1 MDDDPYT
8 VTTYLL
14 KSNQKHIVGIMTVV
28 TMCFAVF
35 FKVFLKPL
43 ANRPFLRV
51 SARFLTLCLF
61 WYKVVFLFYR
71 RSDVNPK
78 VRERGLFFALFIP
91 SATFLPARFRFRRR

>member
-35 FKVFLKPL
+35 FKVFLNVILKVQNNKKLFGGTYELKPVL
-43 ANRPFLRV
+43 FATSQTEFPIC
-51 SARFLTLCLF
+51 LTFC
-61 WYKVVFLFYR
+61 KSSKCR
-71 RSDVNPK
+71 RQ
-78 VRERGLFFALFIP
+78 
-91 SATFLPARFRFRRR
+91 